1 MGRVDAFG
9 EIGNELGA
17 HQSVGGARGNAHR
30 VWARLNT
37 DNASRS
43 DCALRVSA
51 EVDGERHAGGK
62 LRKTC
67 HNCGRRWADG
77 WGGERVCLNCG
88 ADRQGIDTR
97 KTTFEIGLPDQA
109 DEHCEVEIVVG
120 NPALRRLATVG
131 AFLCAVKG
139 ATEVAQGDQER
150 GKATIRTAA
159 KILGELE
166 EEARQNMPR
175 VTLPGGVT
183 LAHALACV
191 KIVQDLIGGPSKGN

>member
-1 MGRVDAFG
+1 M
-9 EIGNELGA
+9 
-17 HQSVGGARGNAHR
+17 
-30 VWARLNT
+30 
-37 DNASRS
+37 
-43 DCALRVSA
+43 
-51 EVDGERHAGGK
+51 
-62 LRKTC
+62 
-67 HNCGRRWADG
+67 
-77 WGGERVCLNCG
+77 
-88 ADRQGIDTR
+88 
-97 KTTFEIGLPDQA
+97 
-109 DEHCEVEIVVG
+109 VG

-139 ATEVAQGDQER
+139 ATEVAEGDQKR

-191 KIVQDLIGGPSKGN
+191 QIVQDLIGGPSKAN

>member
-1 MGRVDAFG
+1 M
-9 EIGNELGA
+9 
-17 HQSVGGARGNAHR
+17 RGNAHR

-43 DCALRVSA
+43 DCDLQVSA
-51 EVDGERHAGGK
+51 EVNGERQAGGK
-62 LRKTC
+62 PRKTC
-67 HNCGRRWADG
+67 QHCRRRWES
-77 WGGERVCLNCG
+77 GETRCPNCS
-88 ADRQGIDTR
+88 AVRQGIDTR
-97 KTTFEIGLPDQA
+97 KTAFLIGLPGQA
-109 DEHCEVEIVVG
+109 DEYCEVEIVVG

-166 EEARQNMPR
+166 EETQQNMPR
-175 VTLPGGVT
+175 VILPGGVT

-191 KIVQDLIGGPSKGN
+191 KIVQDLIGGPPREN

>member
-1 MGRVDAFG
+1 DAYG
-9 EIGNELGA
+9 EIGNDLGA

-37 DNASRS
+37 DNAGGC
-43 DCALRVSA
+43 DCALIVRA
-51 EVDGERHAGGK
+51 EVLGERHHNGRPQ
-62 LRKTC
+62 RKTC
-67 HNCGRRWADG
+67 RNCGRRWES
-77 WGGERVCLNCG
+77 GETRCPECG
-88 ADRQGIDTR
+88 TVRQGIDTR
-97 KTTFEIGLPDQA
+97 KTVFEVGLPDQA
-109 DEHCEVEIVVG
+109 GQHCEVEIVVG

-139 ATEVAQGDQER
+139 AAEVAQGDQQR

-159 KILGELE
+159 RILGELE
-166 EEARQNMPR
+166 EETQQNMPR

-191 KIVQDLIGGPSKGN
+191 QIVRDLIGGPSKAN

>member
-1 MGRVDAFG
+1 MARVDAYG
-9 EIGNELGA
+9 EIGNDLGA

-37 DNASRS
+37 DNAGRC
-43 DCALRVSA
+43 DCALNVSA
-51 EVDGERHAGGK
+51 EVIGERHTGGK

-67 HNCGRRWADG
+67 RDCGRRWES
-77 WGGERVCLNCG
+77 GETRCPECG
-88 ADRQGIDTR
+88 TVRQGIDTR
-97 KTTFEIGLPDQA
+97 KTVFEVGLPDQA
-109 DEHCEVEIVVG
+109 GEYCEVEIVVG

-139 ATEVAQGDQER
+139 ATEVAQGDQKR

-183 LAHALACV
+183 LGHALACV
-191 KIVQDLIGGPSKGN
+191 QIVQDLIGGPSKAN